1 MSYYF
6 YSFMSSGTDVKK
18 EAGEHGQN
26 KGGQLHWNSVT
37 VNQPKIFMKHYE
49 SMKAM
54 QLQWEDRLMWNWP

>member
-1 MSYYF
+1 MSYFF

-54 QLQWEDRLMWNWP
+54 QL

>member
-1 MSYYF
+1 MSYFF

-26 KGGQLHWNSVT
+26 KGGQLHW
-37 VNQPKIFMKHYE
+37 KIFMKHYE